1 MSKFHFIFFSNHFN
15 KIIIV
20 VDAWR
25 IYLFKHSAT
34 EQSVLI
40 RSYRKEWLILLLN
53 QNKKKERTSIELIPS
68 LWNFQSEDRSFH
80 WSVFASGSKGEDSE
94 SWLVQFL
101 FIMQHILILV
111 VDWDGEICY
120 YINKQSIA
128 HVF

>member
-1 MSKFHFIFFSNHFN
+1 MSKFYFIFFSNHFN

-25 IYLFKHSAT
+25 IYLFKHSAN

-53 QNKKKERTSIELIPS
+53 QKKKERTSIELIRS

-101 FIMQHILILV
+101 FIMQHLLILV